1 MADTRRGMRLH
12 IFSALIVLLISSAC
26 APAADQGRDLRVF
39 AAASLTGAFEELA
52 QQFEVAHPGVDLV
65 LNFGG
70 SSILATQLVE
80 GAPGDIFASADQAQM
95 QVVVAAGLAA
105 GQPRA
110 FAGNSLTIILPADNP
125 GGLENPTD
133 LARPGIKLILAAPG
147 VPARGY
153 SDQVIR
159 ALGDADFQRAVYA
172 NLVSEEENVRQVVT
186 KVTLGEADAGIVY
199 LTDASAYADGELRQI
214 PIPPVHN
221 VTASYPVVQLAHAAN
236 AELAGEFIEFLLSG
250 EGQAILLKW
259 GFAPALD

>member
-80 GAPGDIFASADQAQM
+80 GAPGDIFASAGQAQM

-147 VPARGY
+147 VPALAY
-153 SDQVIR
+153 NDQ
-159 ALGDADFQRAVYA
+159 
-172 NLVSEEENVRQVVT
+172 
-186 KVTLGEADAGIVY
+186 
-199 LTDASAYADGELRQI
+199 
-214 PIPPVHN
+214 
-221 VTASYPVVQLAHAAN
+221 
-236 AELAGEFIEFLLSG
+236 
-250 EGQAILLKW
+250 
-259 GFAPALD
+259 